1 MTSIIQKLVSEKE
14 ACKIL
19 DCRPN
24 TLAVWRTNKRYD
36 LPFYKI
42 GRLVKYKIS
51 DLEEFIQEGRKGGG
65 DV

>member
-1 MTSIIQKLVSEKE
+1 MTNVIQKLVSEKE